1 MPPWLSGLLGAAIG
15 VAAGV
20 GLVRRRPPRATPE
33 SEQSKRLA
41 DAGRRLAEVA
51 HELNNPLAAIL
62 AFSQDLV
69 RADPPPEQR
78 EALRVIQQQARRA
91 RKLVRGLLEEVRAAP
106 AEGPRIH
113 PAELVSRIVPIFERD
128 AERHGLQFS
137 ATADPD
143 LPPLEADAGS
153 LEQVLTNL
161 LQNAFQATPRG
172 GQVTLNIRA
181 RGRLLEFVIE
191 DNGPGI
197 PPEFL
202 PHIFDPF
209 FTSKQAGE
217 GTGLG
222 LSVSQDIV
230 RRHRGTLT
238 AENLPPWEGGGARF
252 IVALPFIDRR
262 KADRDAT
269 LEELAE
275 PGAAGRKILLVEDDE
290 AVRLAMRRYLEK
302 AGWVVGEATE
312 GQDGLAQALK
322 GEWDVIVCDVQ
333 TPGLSGI
340 ELYDRLEQ
348 ERPGE
353 GRRVVLISG
362 DTTTPEVAE
371 FCRRTG
377 AAVLAKPFELAH
389 FGEAVERAAAPPT
402 EAA

>member
-1 MPPWLSGLLGAAIG
+1 MNWLTGLLGAALG
-15 VAAGV
+15 LAAGL
-20 GLVRRRPPRATPE
+20 GLARRRPPRVTPE
-33 SEQSKRLA
+33 AEQAQRLA

-51 HELNNPLAAIL
+51 HELNNPLSAIL

-91 RKLVRGLLEEVRAAP
+91 RKLVRGLLDEVRAAP

-113 PAELVSRIVPIFERD
+113 PAELVTRIIPIFERD

-222 LSVSQDIV
+222 LSVSQNIV

-262 KADRDAT
+262 RMDREAT

-275 PGAAGRKILLVEDDE
+275 PGPAGRRILLVEDDD

-302 AGWVVGEATE
+302 AGWVVGEAVE
-312 GQDGLAQALK
+312 GQDGLTQALQD
-322 GEWDVIVCDVQ
+322 GWDVIVCDVQ
-333 TPGLSGI
+333 IPGLSGLD
-340 ELYDRLEQ
+340 LYDRLE
-348 ERPGE
+348 EARPG
-353 GRRVVLISG
+353 GGKRVILISG
-362 DTTTPEVAE
+362 DTGTPEVAA
-371 FCRRTG
+371 FCQRTG
-377 AAVLAKPFELAH
+377 ATVLAKPFELAH
-389 FGEAVERAAAPPT
+389 FAEAVERAAAPPT

>member
-1 MPPWLSGLLGAAIG
+1 
-15 VAAGV
+15 
-20 GLVRRRPPRATPE
+20 
-33 SEQSKRLA
+33 
-41 DAGRRLAEVA
+41 
-51 HELNNPLAAIL
+51 
-62 AFSQDLV
+62 
-69 RADPPPEQR
+69 
-78 EALRVIQQQARRA
+78 
-91 RKLVRGLLEEVRAAP
+91 VRAAP
-106 AEGPRIH
+106 PEGPRIH

-128 AERHGLQFS
+128 AERHGLEFS

-209 FTSKQAGE
+209 FTSKQPGE

-262 KADRDAT
+262 KADRDVT

-275 PGAAGRKILLVEDDE
+275 PGPSGRKILLVEDDE

-312 GQDGLAQALK
+312 GQEGLAQALK

-333 TPGLSGI
+333 MPGLSGI
-340 ELYDRLEQ
+340 ELHDRLEQ

-362 DTTTPEVAE
+362 DTTTPDIAE
-371 FCRRTG
+371 FSRRTG
-377 AAVLAKPFELAH
+377 AAVLAKPFELAQ